1 MPFVIAAMPATV
13 PLSIR
18 VAFVA
23 TGLALW
29 LLQYFV
35 INRSAGPERARFL
48 PVTRLDALIPVVPS
62 FAFVYFSTYVLAVLP
77 PLLVQDGPAFVQ
89 LVVAYCVITLI
100 GSAVHVTV
108 PSRIERLD
116 LLESERERSFSL
128 RVLARFQRMCR
139 PYGNFPSIH
148 VAFGSAAV
156 IIAYVVFGAAVAA
169 AVFVWAALV
178 AVSTLVT
185 RQHYVA
191 DVAAGAAL
199 GGLVTVA
206 VFLLL

>member
-1 MPFVIAAMPATV
+1 MSATV
-13 PLSIR
+13 PLAVR
-18 VAFVA
+18 LAFVGA
-23 TGLALW
+23 GLALW

-35 INRSAGPERARFL
+35 INRSIRPDRPRFL
-48 PVTRLDALIPVVPS
+48 PATRLDALIPVVPG

-77 PLLVQDGPAFVQ
+77 PLLVQDRAAFVR
-89 LVVAYCVITLI
+89 LVVAYCIITLL
-100 GSAVHVTV
+100 GSIVHLTV

-116 LLESERERSFSL
+116 LLEPGQEQTLSR
-128 RVLARFQRMCR
+128 RVLARFQRCCR

-156 IIAYVVFGAAVAA
+156 IIAYAAFGATMAV